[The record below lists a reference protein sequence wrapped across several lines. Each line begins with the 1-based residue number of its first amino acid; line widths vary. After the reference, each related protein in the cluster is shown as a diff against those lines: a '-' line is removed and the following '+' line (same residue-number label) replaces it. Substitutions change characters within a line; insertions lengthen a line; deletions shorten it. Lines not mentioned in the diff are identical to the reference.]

1 MNKKIVVC
9 CQGKRFIA
17 ESLEEL
23 DLIFRY
29 FKGWGEFDYVL
40 QLPKKD
46 MDAWKR
52 RFLESN

>member
-1 MNKKIVVC
+1 MK
-9 CQGKRFIA
+9 
-17 ESLEEL
+17 EL
-23 DLIFRY
+23 DLILRY

-46 MDAWKR
+46 LDIWKR